1 MTKVLHPALNEEPDD
16 QGDDQDNANNTKGD
30 ILEVIEPEGL
40 IKGAAAVTAE
50 APFLYENTFTG
61 RAWTHG

>member
-1 MTKVLHPALNEEPDD
+1 MTKVLHPALKEEPDD

-30 ILEVIEPEGL
+30 ILKVIEPKGL

-50 APFLYENTFTG
+50 APFLHENAFTG

>member
-1 MTKVLHPALNEEPDD
+1 MTKVLHPALKEEPDD

-30 ILEVIEPEGL
+30 ILKVIEPKGL

-50 APFLYENTFTG
+50 APFLHENAFTG
-61 RAWTHG
+61 RSWTHG